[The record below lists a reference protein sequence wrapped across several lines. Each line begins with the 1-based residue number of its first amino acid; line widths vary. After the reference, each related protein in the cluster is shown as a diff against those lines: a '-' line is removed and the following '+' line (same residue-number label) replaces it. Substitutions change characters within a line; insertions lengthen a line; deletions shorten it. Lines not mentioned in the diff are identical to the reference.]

1 MELNE
6 CGKCAEMTLREKQW
20 RQACKYLATLETTL
34 GLSPVILASF
44 EKGELT
50 CSFYHLDQRRAG
62 LYEVKYDP
70 AMLDAVTNFES
81 KFNAVVYHCLWGW
94 GGLVMLYVGQTEE
107 DWEMV
112 GVKEGDTDV
121 WAAVPTPYRGLID
134 FGYVKLSPAKSLG
147 YIGNL
152 PIRVG

>member
-62 LYEVKYDP
+62 LYEVKCDP

-94 GGLVMLYVGQTEE
+94 GGLMMLYVGQTEE

>member
-94 GGLVMLYVGQTEE
+94 GGLVMLYVGRTEE

-112 GVKEGDTDV
+112 GAKEGDTDV

-134 FGYVKLSPAKSLG
+134 FGYVKLSPAKSLC

>member
-6 CGKCAEMTLREKQW
+6 CGKCAEMTLREKQR

-44 EKGELT
+44 KKGELT
-50 CSFYHLDQRRAG
+50 CSFYHLDQRRTG
-62 LYEVKYDP
+62 FYEVKNDP

-94 GGLVMLYVGQTEE
+94 GGLAMLYVGRTEE

-112 GVKEGDTDV
+112 GVKEGDTEV
-121 WAAVPTPYRGLID
+121 WAAVPTPYHGLID
-134 FGYVKLSPAKSLG
+134 FGYVKLSSAKSLG
-147 YIGNL
+147 YIDNL
-152 PIRVG
+152 PIRIG

>member
-121 WAAVPTPYRGLID
+121 WAAVPTSYRGLID